1 MSGLR
6 IPVRALAIAL
16 FQVASLRNPGWQGLV
31 SPHLACIRLPLGC
44 LLRWIV
50 LQQTRHDNTITQVP
64 GWPHRWII
72 KNLDLYQ
79 FLKAALE
86 ARQALMER
94 HQAFRLCNCFLEGE
108 PRIAA
113 DLYGATL
120 LLHNYADLSP
130 KSAR

>member
-6 IPVRALAIAL
+6 IPIRDLAIAL
-16 FQVASLRNPGWQGLV
+16 FQIASLRNPGWQGLV
-31 SPHLACIRLPLGC
+31 SLHLARIRLW

-50 LQQTRHDNTITQVP
+50 LQQTRRDNTITQVP
-64 GWPHRWII
+64 GWHHRWII

-86 ARQALMER
+86 ARQALMEC
-94 HQAFRLCNCFLEGE
+94 HQALRLYNGFFEGE

-120 LLHNYADLSP
+120 VVHNYAYLSP

>member
-6 IPVRALAIAL
+6 IPIRDLAIAL
-16 FQVASLRNPGWQGLV
+16 FQIASLCNPGWQGLV
-31 SPHLACIRLPLGC
+31 SLHLACIRLW

-50 LQQTRHDNTITQVP
+50 LQQTRRDNTITQVP
-64 GWPHRWII
+64 GWHHRWII

-86 ARQALMER
+86 ARQALMEC
-94 HQAFRLCNCFLEGE
+94 HQALRLYNGFFEGE

-120 LLHNYADLSP
+120 VVHNYAYLSP